1 MQNTQVWAHARCCA
15 SLKMSMAATFTGLF
29 REFCGSGYA
38 GCKMTRLRRRAK
50 PARPYIWRLVC
61 PERGGGSV
69 GRVSEAMLH
78 GR

>member
-1 MQNTQVWAHARCCA
+1 MTEGRTRVTIRHARKRA
-15 SLKMSMAATFTGLF
+15 DMGNYWALPRILW
-29 REFCGSGYA
+29 SGYA
-38 GCKMTRLRRRAK
+38 GCKMTRLRRRGK
-50 PARPYIWRLVC
+50 LARPYIWRLVC